1 MYTQKECSFLI
12 EASESKLETIEQDQ
26 SKLTETY
33 GTYEHAEVHKL
44 TTSEAK
50 KDDKAKIKSQW
61 RDSEVYRLEETYS
74 LLNLEYDPRN
84 FQKASHNKK
93 DQSYK
98 RENTQKKEP
107 IKNRISR
114 QELMASAASRK

>member
-1 MYTQKECSFLI
+1 MI

-33 GTYEHAEVHKL
+33 GTYEHAEAHML

-50 KDDKAKIKSQW
+50 KEDKAKIKSQW

-114 QELMASAASRK
+114 QELMASAASKK